1 MVARIV
7 VTGAAGQLGRLV
19 IARLRK
25 IAPAAHVIGMVR
37 NAAAARDLADRGV
50 ELRTADYDDSAS
62 VARGLAGAAR
72 VLVISSSEIGA
83 RRMQQHRHVIEAAT
97 AAGVTLLGYTS
108 LLHAGTSPMALAV
121 EHRETEALIRSSGV
135 PFVFLRNGW
144 YTENYTANV
153 AAAVRDCA
161 VLGSAGNGR
170 ISSAARAD
178 FAAAAAAVLAGPANQ
193 AGKVYELAG
202 DAAYTLAEYA
212 AEIAR
217 QSGRPVVYKDLPEAD
232 YKAALQA
239 AGLPEALAALYA
251 ESDVRAAEG
260 ALLDGS
266 RQLSRLIGRP
276 TTIMARSVAAALE
289 KDSA

>member
-19 IARLRK
+19 IAGLLK
-25 IAPAAHVIGMVR
+25 IAPAAHVIGIVR
-37 NAAAARDLADRGV
+37 NAAAAKDLADRGV
-50 ELRTADYDDSAS
+50 ELRTADYDDAAS

-72 VLVISSSEIGA
+72 VLVISSSEIGP
-83 RRMQQHRHVIEAAT
+83 RRMQQHRHVIEAAK
-97 AAGVTLLGYTS
+97 AAGVKLLGYTS

-153 AAAVRDCA
+153 AAAVRDGA

-178 FAAAAAAVLAGPANQ
+178 FAAAAAAVLASPANQ

-239 AGLPEALAALYA
+239 AACRRPLRRFMRRVM
-251 ESDVRAAEG
+251 S
-260 ALLDGS
+260 
-266 RQLSRLIGRP
+266 GRRR
-276 TTIMARSVAAALE
+276 ARSSMRAG
-289 KDSA
+289 S

>member
-1 MVARIV
+1 MS
-7 VTGAAGQLGRLV
+7 
-19 IARLRK
+19 
-25 IAPAAHVIGMVR
+25 PA
-37 NAAAARDLADRGV
+37 L
-50 ELRTADYDDSAS
+50 T
-62 VARGLAGAAR
+62 
-72 VLVISSSEIGA
+72 
-83 RRMQQHRHVIEAAT
+83 
-97 AAGVTLLGYTS
+97 
-108 LLHAGTSPMALAV
+108 
-121 EHRETEALIRSSGV
+121 
-135 PFVFLRNGW
+135 
-144 YTENYTANV
+144 
-153 AAAVRDCA
+153 
-161 VLGSAGNGR
+161 
-170 ISSAARAD
+170 
-178 FAAAAAAVLAGPANQ
+178 PANQ

-276 TTIMARSVAAALE
+276 TTIMARSVDRHRRGRHDDSGNGAAGRLRGADKGALHWPHSGRHRRTE
-289 KDSA
+289 ACFGQPGMSRRGRVTPALRAVSLGNVARRIPALYQLR